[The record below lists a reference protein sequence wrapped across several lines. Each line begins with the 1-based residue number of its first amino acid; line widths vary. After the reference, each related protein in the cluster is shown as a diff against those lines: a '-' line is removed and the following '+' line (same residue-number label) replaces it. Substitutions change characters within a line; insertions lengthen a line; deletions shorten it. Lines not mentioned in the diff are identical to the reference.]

1 MNGDRAIILVVDDS
15 PTGRE
20 HLSRI
25 LGEEHDV
32 IFAQDGPAGL
42 ALARDRIPDLI
53 LLDVQM
59 PVMDGY
65 EICALLKADVITRAI
80 PVIFITAMSRQE
92 DEERG
97 LRAGAID
104 YIMKP
109 VSPPIVKARVKNHL
123 ELKRYHDVLENLS
136 SIDGLTGIANRRRF
150 DERMDAEW
158 RRARRGRFPISLAL
172 ADIDFFKQYND
183 HYGHP
188 AGDSCLR
195 SVAGTMAGALR
206 RPADL
211 AARYGG
217 EEFALLLPET
227 GGAGALHLAEGLRTA
242 VEALGIPHARSG
254 IAGSVTVSIG
264 LATFLPSADED
275 PAAVILMA
283 DKLLYHAKK
292 SGRNRVA
299 SMVRP

>member
-42 ALARDRIPDLI
+42 ALARDQIPDLI

-59 PVMDGY
+59 PLMDGY
-65 EICALLKADVITRAI
+65 EICTLLKTDIITRAI
-80 PVIFITAMSRQE
+80 PVIFITAMSGQE

-109 VSPPIVKARVKNHL
+109 VSTPIVKARVKNHL
-123 ELKRYHDVLENLS
+123 ELKRYHDVLANLS

-158 RRARRGRFPISLAL
+158 RRARRGGSPISLAI

-183 HYGHP
+183 LYGHP

-195 SVAGTMAGALR
+195 RVAGTMAGALR

-227 GGAGALHLAEGLRTA
+227 EGAGALHLVEHLREA
-242 VEALGIPHARSG
+242 VQALGILHERSG
-254 IAGSVTVSIG
+254 VAGSVTISIG
-264 LATFLPSADED
+264 LATLFPSADED
-275 PAAVILMA
+275 PAAVIDMA

-292 SGRNRVA
+292 AGRNRVA
-299 SMVRP
+299 SMIRS